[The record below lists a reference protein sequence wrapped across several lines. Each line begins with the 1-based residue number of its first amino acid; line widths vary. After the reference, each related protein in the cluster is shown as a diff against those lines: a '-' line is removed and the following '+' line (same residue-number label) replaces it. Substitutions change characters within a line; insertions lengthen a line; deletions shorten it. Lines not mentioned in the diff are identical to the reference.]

1 MIFDKRDLKF
11 ERLGYMV
18 DCSRGAVPKIET
30 LKKFVDYLSEFGY
43 TYLELYIEDVY
54 EIEGEPYF
62 GYMRGRYTAVE
73 IAELD
78 VYAKQKGIELIP
90 CIQTLA
96 HLERIKKYNAYAH
109 MFEIDNILMV
119 GNDEVYA
126 LIEKMLISVG
136 KINEVKSISSLACAI
151 YFYSGLNVFANS
163 NTVYEVFGAKKED
176 VVAIIK
182 LTEKKND
189 D

>member
-96 HLERIKKYNAYAH
+96 HLERIKKSGYDITSEA
-109 MFEIDNILMV
+109 DKLQ
-119 GNDEVYA
+119 
-126 LIEKMLISVG
+126 EKYIAFMEDL
-136 KINEVKSISSLACAI
+136 NEK
-151 YFYSGLNVFANS
+151 
-163 NTVYEVFGAKKED
+163 
-176 VVAIIK
+176 
-182 LTEKKND
+182 
-189 D
+189 